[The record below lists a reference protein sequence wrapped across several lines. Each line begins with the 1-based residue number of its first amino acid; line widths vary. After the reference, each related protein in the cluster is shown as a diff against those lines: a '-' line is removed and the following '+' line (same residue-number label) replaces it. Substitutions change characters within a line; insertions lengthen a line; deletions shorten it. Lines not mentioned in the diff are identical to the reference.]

1 MGKFQSRKKKLIA
14 YAIIVSLSMQSALP
28 CVMNAA
34 MAAPK
39 AAPPVINIA
48 KPNESGLSHNKA
60 GSFNVGKEGIV
71 FNNNASAGN
80 VNSVL
85 AGQVGTNTNLA
96 GNAAKTILQE
106 VTGSGISNL
115 NGMME
120 IAGSKANL
128 IIANPNGIV
137 GNGFGFINVDRATLV
152 TGKPNITAD
161 GKLDSFTVNS
171 GYVNIEG
178 TGNTP
183 VFDEAAGQY
192 KYAPVSK
199 LDIYTNAANIN
210 AELWAQDELNIVAG
224 KNKIDYATGKPTAD
238 FGSQGSGVNLDV
250 GALGGMY
257 AGKITLV
264 GTNKGLGMNVAGNIS
279 AGKNLSITNEGKIV
293 FTKSGDVVKDEQ
305 GNITDSTET
314 TINSDGTI
322 NIDSGSGNI
331 ENSANIS
338 AKGSISLDTEAAFIN
353 SGKVIAGEAY
363 EKVEGSEEFIR
374 DDANM
379 TINAG
384 SMDNRKGGILD
395 ASNILQATV
404 ADTAT
409 LAGSI
414 SAVNN
419 VDIKAGGIVD
429 VNGSVFSE
437 KGNIILAGEK
447 VKYNELNLQ
456 AKDKDSIKITE
467 TDPDVPPEPPE
478 PEPPRQAEDLTVP
491 DIADT
496 SDAAET
502 IKQGKVDDSE
512 LALVADETVDGIYR
526 PIIDHAANGVD
537 LVQIAQANSNGVSR
551 NVYTDF
557 NIKSSGLILNNATKY
572 AKTELGGY
580 IDRNMFL
587 AGNGARVILNE
598 VSSSRASTLN
608 GYLEVAGNKASVV
621 IANANG
627 ISVNGLGFINTDN
640 VILSTGKVTN
650 WADGNMKFSQQKGNI
665 NIAGDGLNG
674 RNPVQLDLVAD
685 NITVDRS
692 ELWGNNLRLS
702 ADGLLDNTGKI
713 AATKDMEIAAENME
727 NTQNGFIEAG
737 ENLQLDVAEKLHLDT
752 ATLKADK
759 NMQLK
764 AGKITN
770 ESNSLIS
777 SGQDM
782 TVTADSDILN
792 NKSVI
797 LAGKKLDVTAQDI
810 TNEETAL
817 INAQDAVLNASTIT
831 NSNANIYVQNNM
843 SINVGSMTNKN
854 MGHIHAGGDTE
865 ITAKGF
871 TNTKASFD
879 ILGSLKA
886 DIDSFTNEDSGYLG
900 VGKDAQ
906 LATGSFTNQ
915 SLGNIY
921 VSGNFT
927 DVSTGDFLNE
937 DGLIAIGK
945 TGSITAE
952 NVYNQND
959 TAYKQGSLISS
970 AGDLYIT
977 ARKTAHNRSSD
988 IESQGNI
995 TINAADLIN
1004 DKEKFVT
1011 DWDVTYEDISYKI
1024 PHLNAP
1030 NYYDAMREFLRT
1042 IHTGV
1047 IKEETND
1054 ANIIAS
1060 GNITINTTG
1069 DVLNHY
1075 SKIAAGK
1082 DLTVEAGG
1090 KVENIGYQGTIHHD
1104 DLGQD
1109 NHYWKYKKHKRWH
1122 IGCHYVYGTTV
1133 IPYEDHN
1140 VYDQE
1145 QSDASERLSVMSGV
1159 GTVKIISKSG
1169 SVINKTLEA
1178 DGNQYE
1184 DRQKTVSTQVDD
1196 ALGGNTAGEHKPFL
1210 DISQLQYNSRIY
1222 QMNKDPNAKYLIE
1235 TNSKYADYHEFLS
1248 SDYLLERVKAD
1259 PEKVSKRLGDG
1270 YFEQQFV
1277 LEQIHNLTG
1286 KKYLSDYGSDLEQFK
1301 ALMEAGAVAAEAMSL
1316 EIGVA
1321 LTKEQIA
1328 SLTSDIVWLVEEEI
1342 NGQKVLVPEV
1352 YLAAV
1357 RAEDL
1362 TADGALI
1369 IGGEVE
1375 IYAKENIENIGTIK
1389 ADGNVEM
1396 RGENIFNRGGSIA
1409 GENVDIEA
1417 QNKVVNKSGSIRA
1430 RIDAILK
1437 GESIINETNIKETE
1451 FNGLSQSKAGNTA
1464 TISAGNDLTLDAES
1478 NIVNRGAHLTAD
1490 GDVTLNAGKN
1500 IEITTVANEKH
1511 VAVANQGSAE
1521 IHSVQHQQ
1529 SVIAGDNIN
1538 MNAGNELNLSGA
1550 ITSAEKDTVLTAGK
1564 DVNINAVKDLYSEE
1578 STVGS
1583 KGGSYYNHNR
1593 QVDETVKGTN
1603 IAGQENIT
1611 VTSGSNI
1618 NIKGSNI
1625 TSEAGKAS
1633 LTAKENVNIEN
1644 ENEYHE
1650 RLHELH
1656 EESHGFLSSKTTD
1669 IYDYSNVDAVIGS
1682 NISAGSIDITSGK
1695 DTNVKASSVV
1705 ADNDVNIKAGGSI
1718 NTEAAKE
1725 TSESEYM
1732 KQVKKSGLLSGGGFG
1747 FTIGK
1752 EKQKDQYAN
1761 QNTENIGSTIGSLE
1775 GSINMEANKDV
1786 AVKGS
1791 DIIAGKDINITGQ
1804 NVDIENTEN
1813 IYNAQEHHEYKRSG
1827 LTISVGGAAFEAVQD
1842 VIAPIERANQVEDKR
1857 LSALYGIKAGQEAMD
1872 IYDNLH
1878 AVDKAQKAYDFTKD
1892 MSGGDIIESIKAENA
1907 ADLAKAKN
1915 EEYTNPNNWNIGIG
1929 FGTQHSESNS
1939 DSTTIVSQGS
1949 NIKAEGDVTITA
1961 TEKDLNIK
1969 GSNVAGENVDLNAK
1983 GDINITSSETTNT
1996 TEQNSSS
2003 SSASVGVTVGAGGLL
2018 GVNASY
2024 SKGEQEVAANSTVHN
2039 ESTVTAEKDLT
2050 FTSGEDTNIKGGKLS
2065 GDKVTGEV
2073 GGNLNIESK
2082 QDSNDYKEESKSGG
2096 IGIDYDFGTGKVG
2109 VTGGIS
2115 KGDIDSEYDSV
2126 TDQSGIYAGKEG
2138 FDINVGENTDLKGGI
2153 ISSEAEA
2160 EKNKISTGTLTY
2172 EDIHNKAEY
2181 EAGSTGVSID
2191 TSKDAE
2197 FNEKGVTPNIGMSA
2211 EDKAESDTKSTIA
2224 EGEIEIRNKDKQKQD
2239 LKDLNR
2245 DTRNSLNK
2253 LGEIF
2258 DKESIQE
2265 RQELAGLFGE
2275 LAYNQI
2281 HDMKG
2286 TDEQKAAYHALVG
2299 GIMSQLTSG
2308 DFLAGASA
2316 AAVNKLVMSEIKKI
2330 AGKDP
2335 AMMQWLSAAVGA
2347 VVGEITSGNIQ
2358 VGAGA
2363 AVSGT
2368 KYNDLREELYA
2379 QYGIDPSKIQINEVD
2394 QPQEVLNE
2402 GNLSLSGAILTAVTG
2417 EGIKQLT
2424 GQMNDTVKIDT
2435 SHISPSMNIAYDTG
2449 LPSYNKVLLNG
2460 VSKVADNAINIG
2472 TATYSVYMDATKYSG
2487 VSLGAAI
2494 TLDLSTLYFVNKGEE
2509 WMIST
2514 TNAPVVLVKLVSGGT
2529 AYLIDE
2535 KLTTPIKESIDER
2548 FPYTSVIE
2556 HRINDLNNGGI
2567 E

>member
-1 MGKFQSRKKKLIA
+1 M
-14 YAIIVSLSMQSALP
+14 
-28 CVMNAA
+28 
-34 MAAPK
+34 
-39 AAPPVINIA
+39 
-48 KPNESGLSHNKA
+48 
-60 GSFNVGKEGIV
+60 
-71 FNNNASAGN
+71 
-80 VNSVL
+80 
-85 AGQVGTNTNLA
+85 
-96 GNAAKTILQE
+96 
-106 VTGSGISNL
+106 
-115 NGMME
+115 
-120 IAGSKANL
+120 
-128 IIANPNGIV
+128 
-137 GNGFGFINVDRATLV
+137 D
-152 TGKPNITAD
+152 
-161 GKLDSFTVNS
+161 
-171 GYVNIEG
+171 
-178 TGNTP
+178 
-183 VFDEAAGQY
+183 
-192 KYAPVSK
+192 
-199 LDIYTNAANIN
+199 
-210 AELWAQDELNIVAG
+210 AE
-224 KNKIDYATGKPTAD
+224 KNKI
-238 FGSQGSGVNLDV
+238 
-250 GALGGMY
+250 
-257 AGKITLV
+257 
-264 GTNKGLGMNVAGNIS
+264 
-279 AGKNLSITNEGKIV
+279 
-293 FTKSGDVVKDEQ
+293 
-305 GNITDSTET
+305 ST
-314 TINSDGTI
+314 
-322 NIDSGSGNI
+322 
-331 ENSANIS
+331 
-338 AKGSISLDTEAAFIN
+338 
-353 SGKVIAGEAY
+353 
-363 EKVEGSEEFIR
+363 
-374 DDANM
+374 
-379 TINAG
+379 
-384 SMDNRKGGILD
+384 
-395 ASNILQATV
+395 
-404 ADTAT
+404 
-409 LAGSI
+409 
-414 SAVNN
+414 
-419 VDIKAGGIVD
+419 
-429 VNGSVFSE
+429 
-437 KGNIILAGEK
+437 
-447 VKYNELNLQ
+447 
-456 AKDKDSIKITE
+456 
-467 TDPDVPPEPPE
+467 
-478 PEPPRQAEDLTVP
+478 
-491 DIADT
+491 
-496 SDAAET
+496 
-502 IKQGKVDDSE
+502 
-512 LALVADETVDGIYR
+512 
-526 PIIDHAANGVD
+526 
-537 LVQIAQANSNGVSR
+537 
-551 NVYTDF
+551 
-557 NIKSSGLILNNATKY
+557 
-572 AKTELGGY
+572 
-580 IDRNMFL
+580 
-587 AGNGARVILNE
+587 
-598 VSSSRASTLN
+598 
-608 GYLEVAGNKASVV
+608 
-621 IANANG
+621 
-627 ISVNGLGFINTDN
+627 
-640 VILSTGKVTN
+640 
-650 WADGNMKFSQQKGNI
+650 
-665 NIAGDGLNG
+665 
-674 RNPVQLDLVAD
+674 
-685 NITVDRS
+685 
-692 ELWGNNLRLS
+692 
-702 ADGLLDNTGKI
+702 
-713 AATKDMEIAAENME
+713 
-727 NTQNGFIEAG
+727 
-737 ENLQLDVAEKLHLDT
+737 AEK
-752 ATLKADK
+752 
-759 NMQLK
+759 
-764 AGKITN
+764 
-770 ESNSLIS
+770 
-777 SGQDM
+777 
-782 TVTADSDILN
+782 
-792 NKSVI
+792 
-797 LAGKKLDVTAQDI
+797 
-810 TNEETAL
+810 
-817 INAQDAVLNASTIT
+817 DAVL
-831 NSNANIYVQNNM
+831 
-843 SINVGSMTNKN
+843 
-854 MGHIHAGGDTE
+854 
-865 ITAKGF
+865 TA
-871 TNTKASFD
+871 
-879 ILGSLKA
+879 
-886 DIDSFTNEDSGYLG
+886 
-900 VGKDAQ
+900 GKDV
-906 LATGSFTNQ
+906 
-915 SLGNIY
+915 NI
-921 VSGNFT
+921 N
-927 DVSTGDFLNE
+927 
-937 DGLIAIGK
+937 
-945 TGSITAE
+945 
-952 NVYNQND
+952 
-959 TAYKQGSLISS
+959 
-970 AGDLYIT
+970 
-977 ARKTAHNRSSD
+977 
-988 IESQGNI
+988 
-995 TINAADLIN
+995 
-1004 DKEKFVT
+1004 
-1011 DWDVTYEDISYKI
+1011 
-1024 PHLNAP
+1024 
-1030 NYYDAMREFLRT
+1030 
-1042 IHTGV
+1042 
-1047 IKEETND
+1047 
-1054 ANIIAS
+1054 
-1060 GNITINTTG
+1060 
-1069 DVLNHY
+1069 
-1075 SKIAAGK
+1075 AGK

-1145 QSDASERLSVMSGV
+1145 QSDTSERLSVMSGV

-1301 ALMEAGAVAAEAMSL
+1301 ALMEAGAVAAEAMGL

-1430 RIDAILK
+1430 RVDAILK
-1437 GESIINETNIKETE
+1437 GESIINETNVKETE

-1478 NIVNRGAHLTAD
+1478 NIVNRGAHLAAD

-1611 VTSGSNI
+1611 VTSGSDI
-1618 NIKGSNI
+1618 NVKGSNI

-1695 DTNVKASSVV
+1695 DTNVKASNVV
-1705 ADNDVNIKAGGSI
+1705 ADNDINIKAGGSI
-1718 NTEAAKE
+1718 NAEAAKE

-1827 LTISVGGAAFEAVQD
+1827 LTVSVGGQAIDKVNEA
-1842 VIAPIERANQVEDKR
+1842 IGHAERATQVEDKR
-1857 LSALYGIKAGQEAMD
+1857 LAALHGYKVADVIK
-1872 IYDNLH
+1872 DNGGLIKD
-1878 AVDKAQKAYDFTKD
+1878 AVNDPKNNLSINVSIGSSK
-1892 MSGGDIIESIKAENA
+1892 SES
-1907 ADLAKAKN
+1907 
-1915 EEYTNPNNWNIGIG
+1915 
-1929 FGTQHSESNS
+1929 HSES
-1939 DSTTIVSQGS
+1939 STTFAKES
-1949 NIKAEGDVTITA
+1949 NVKAGGDVTLTA

-2003 SSASVGVTVGAGGLL
+2003 SSASVGVGFDIATGNINSVNIGG
-2018 GVNASY
+2018 SK
-2024 SKGEQEVAANSTVHN
+2024 SKGTVDANSTVHN

-2065 GDKVTGEV
+2065 GDKVKGEV

-2082 QDSNDYKEESKSGG
+2082 QDSNNYKEESSSAG
-2096 IGIDYDFGTGKVG
+2096 IGIGITIGKNDNPNKS
-2109 VTGGIS
+2109 GIYGSAS
-2115 KGDIDSEYDSV
+2115 KGEIDSKYDSV

-2181 EAGSTGVSID
+2181 EAGSIGINID

-2197 FNEKGVTPNIGMSA
+2197 DNEAGVTPNIGMPA
-2211 EDKAESDTKSTIA
+2211 EDKAESDTKATIA
-2224 EGEIEIRNKDKQKQD
+2224 EGEIEIRDKDKQKQD

-2258 DKESIQE
+2258 DKTKVEEKQE
-2265 RQELAGLFGE
+2265 FAGLFQEVAHSYIGDLTGKLSSE
-2275 LAYNQI
+2275 
-2281 HDMKG
+2281 
-2286 TDEQKAAYHALVG
+2286 EKAVLNSLVDG
-2299 GIMSQLTSG
+2299 LVAEWTSG
-2308 DFLAGASA
+2308 NFLAGASGTA
-2316 AAVNKLVMSEIKKI
+2316 LLESMQGAINEI
-2330 AGKDP
+2330 KDP
-2335 AMMQWLSAAVGA
+2335 ALKQIAAAMIGTVA
-2347 VVGEITSGNIQ
+2347 GEIAGGNAQ
-2358 VGAGA
+2358 AGA
-2363 AVSGT
+2363 SGAIST
-2368 KYNDLREELYA
+2368 EKYNEMMHKQVKNKMDLIDKVWSDNSLTKAEKEEKIN
-2379 QYGIDPSKIQINEVD
+2379 QIESISKIIDESQ
-2394 QPQEVLNE
+2394 QEVLDKYGYKHWE
-2402 GNLSLSGAILTAVTG
+2402 EVPAGQLDSLLKESDQLVQDKNAFNYLKSVGVNVT
-2417 EGIKQLT
+2417 T
-2424 GQMNDTVKIDT
+2424 
-2435 SHISPSMNIAYDTG
+2435 NIAD
-2449 LPSYNKVLLNG
+2449 LPLNMAGKAQLLGMG
-2460 VSKVADNAINIG
+2460 VWSAG
-2472 TATYSVYMDATKYSG
+2472 SVMVNLNQDFKEYSG
-2487 VSLGAAI
+2487 VDYIIASGIDVAA
-2494 TLDLSTLYFVNKGEE
+2494 SG
-2509 WMIST
+2509 IST
-2514 TNAPVVLVKLVSGGT
+2514 IAGVVSGISDSSDMVKAPIQTMTKVVVGGVT
-2529 AYLIDE
+2529 IGILSDQIADSMKNKYAETDVQ
-2535 KLTTPIKESIDER
+2535 KLYNQIKGS
-2548 FPYTSVIE
+2548 
-2556 HRINDLNNGGI
+2556 
-2567 E
+2567 

>member
-1 MGKFQSRKKKLIA
+1 
-14 YAIIVSLSMQSALP
+14 
-28 CVMNAA
+28 
-34 MAAPK
+34 
-39 AAPPVINIA
+39 
-48 KPNESGLSHNKA
+48 
-60 GSFNVGKEGIV
+60 
-71 FNNNASAGN
+71 
-80 VNSVL
+80 
-85 AGQVGTNTNLA
+85 
-96 GNAAKTILQE
+96 
-106 VTGSGISNL
+106 
-115 NGMME
+115 
-120 IAGSKANL
+120 
-128 IIANPNGIV
+128 
-137 GNGFGFINVDRATLV
+137 
-152 TGKPNITAD
+152 
-161 GKLDSFTVNS
+161 
-171 GYVNIEG
+171 
-178 TGNTP
+178 
-183 VFDEAAGQY
+183 
-192 KYAPVSK
+192 
-199 LDIYTNAANIN
+199 
-210 AELWAQDELNIVAG
+210 
-224 KNKIDYATGKPTAD
+224 
-238 FGSQGSGVNLDV
+238 
-250 GALGGMY
+250 
-257 AGKITLV
+257 
-264 GTNKGLGMNVAGNIS
+264 
-279 AGKNLSITNEGKIV
+279 
-293 FTKSGDVVKDEQ
+293 
-305 GNITDSTET
+305 
-314 TINSDGTI
+314 
-322 NIDSGSGNI
+322 
-331 ENSANIS
+331 
-338 AKGSISLDTEAAFIN
+338 
-353 SGKVIAGEAY
+353 
-363 EKVEGSEEFIR
+363 
-374 DDANM
+374 
-379 TINAG
+379 
-384 SMDNRKGGILD
+384 
-395 ASNILQATV
+395 
-404 ADTAT
+404 
-409 LAGSI
+409 
-414 SAVNN
+414 
-419 VDIKAGGIVD
+419 
-429 VNGSVFSE
+429 
-437 KGNIILAGEK
+437 
-447 VKYNELNLQ
+447 
-456 AKDKDSIKITE
+456 
-467 TDPDVPPEPPE
+467 
-478 PEPPRQAEDLTVP
+478 
-491 DIADT
+491 
-496 SDAAET
+496 
-502 IKQGKVDDSE
+502 
-512 LALVADETVDGIYR
+512 
-526 PIIDHAANGVD
+526 
-537 LVQIAQANSNGVSR
+537 
-551 NVYTDF
+551 
-557 NIKSSGLILNNATKY
+557 
-572 AKTELGGY
+572 
-580 IDRNMFL
+580 
-587 AGNGARVILNE
+587 
-598 VSSSRASTLN
+598 
-608 GYLEVAGNKASVV
+608 
-621 IANANG
+621 
-627 ISVNGLGFINTDN
+627 
-640 VILSTGKVTN
+640 
-650 WADGNMKFSQQKGNI
+650 
-665 NIAGDGLNG
+665 
-674 RNPVQLDLVAD
+674 
-685 NITVDRS
+685 
-692 ELWGNNLRLS
+692 
-702 ADGLLDNTGKI
+702 
-713 AATKDMEIAAENME
+713 
-727 NTQNGFIEAG
+727 
-737 ENLQLDVAEKLHLDT
+737 
-752 ATLKADK
+752 
-759 NMQLK
+759 
-764 AGKITN
+764 
-770 ESNSLIS
+770 
-777 SGQDM
+777 
-782 TVTADSDILN
+782 
-792 NKSVI
+792 
-797 LAGKKLDVTAQDI
+797 
-810 TNEETAL
+810 
-817 INAQDAVLNASTIT
+817 
-831 NSNANIYVQNNM
+831 
-843 SINVGSMTNKN
+843 
-854 MGHIHAGGDTE
+854 
-865 ITAKGF
+865 
-871 TNTKASFD
+871 
-879 ILGSLKA
+879 
-886 DIDSFTNEDSGYLG
+886 
-900 VGKDAQ
+900 
-906 LATGSFTNQ
+906 
-915 SLGNIY
+915 
-921 VSGNFT
+921 
-927 DVSTGDFLNE
+927 
-937 DGLIAIGK
+937 
-945 TGSITAE
+945 
-952 NVYNQND
+952 
-959 TAYKQGSLISS
+959 
-970 AGDLYIT
+970 
-977 ARKTAHNRSSD
+977 
-988 IESQGNI
+988 
-995 TINAADLIN
+995 
-1004 DKEKFVT
+1004 
-1011 DWDVTYEDISYKI
+1011 
-1024 PHLNAP
+1024 
-1030 NYYDAMREFLRT
+1030 
-1042 IHTGV
+1042 
-1047 IKEETND
+1047 
-1054 ANIIAS
+1054 
-1060 GNITINTTG
+1060 
-1069 DVLNHY
+1069 
-1075 SKIAAGK
+1075 
-1082 DLTVEAGG
+1082 
-1090 KVENIGYQGTIHHD
+1090 
-1104 DLGQD
+1104 
-1109 NHYWKYKKHKRWH
+1109 
-1122 IGCHYVYGTTV
+1122 
-1133 IPYEDHN
+1133 
-1140 VYDQE
+1140 
-1145 QSDASERLSVMSGV
+1145 MSGV

-1301 ALMEAGAVAAEAMSL
+1301 ALMEAGAVAAEAMGL

-1417 QNKVVNKSGSIRA
+1417 QNKVVNESGSIRA
-1430 RIDAILK
+1430 RVDAILK

-1490 GDVTLNAGKN
+1490 GDVALNAGKN

-1564 DVNINAVKDLYSEE
+1564 DININAVKDLYSEE

-1611 VTSGSNI
+1611 VTSGSDI
-1618 NIKGSNI
+1618 NVKGSNI

-1695 DTNVKASSVV
+1695 DTNVKASNVV

-1718 NTEAAKE
+1718 NAEAAKE

-2039 ESTVTAEKDLT
+2039 ESTVTSEKDLT

-2197 FNEKGVTPNIGMSA
+2197 FNEKGVTPNIGMPA
-2211 EDKAESDTKSTIA
+2211 EDKAESDTKATIA
-2224 EGEIEIRNKDKQKQD
+2224 EGEIEIRDKDKQKQD

-2316 AAVNKLVMSEIKKI
+2316 AAVNKLVMGEIKKI

-2347 VVGEITSGNIQ
+2347 VVGELTSSK
-2358 VGAGA
+2358 AESGA
-2363 AVSGT
+2363 AVSSSATKNNDTLEAEMEAQKNGT
-2368 KYNDLREELYA
+2368 AEEVIKA
-2379 QYGIDPSKIQINEVD
+2379 QNNININESDISSAVQIIRD
-2394 QPQEVLNE
+2394 NNGNISYVSQDI
-2402 GNLSLSGAILTAVTG
+2402 GNLTEQLGQSTIINAAISISDSVLEPG
-2417 EGIKQLT
+2417 MGIKSPT
-2424 GQMNDTVKIDT
+2424 GKLNVV
-2435 SHISPSMNIAYDTG
+2435 IAVYDD
-2449 LPSYNKVLLNG
+2449 SQ
-2460 VSKVADNAINIG
+2460 
-2472 TATYSVYMDATKYSG
+2472 KYSG
-2487 VSLGAAI
+2487 SDFGVALLSDVGGYTLGNVIGGYHGASLAA
-2494 TLDLSTLYFVNKGEE
+2494 E
-2509 WMIST
+2509 
-2514 TNAPVVLVKLVSGGT
+2514 TNNPVLVVYGT
-2529 AYLIDE
+2529 YVGIQ
-2535 KLTTPIKESIDER
+2535 TT
-2548 FPYTSVIE
+2548 
-2556 HRINDLNNGGI
+2556 GGI
-2567 E
+2567 LGDTVANILKDKFAQTDAEKGIK

>member
-85 AGQVGTNTNLA
+85 AGQVGTNTNFA

-224 KNKIDYATGKPTAD
+224 KNKIDYATGKPTAA

-384 SMDNRKGGILD
+384 SMDNSKGGILD

-782 TVTADSDILN
+782 TVIADSDILN

-817 INAQDAVLNASTIT
+817 INAQDAVLNANTIT

-843 SINVGSMTNKN
+843 SINAGSMTNKN

-879 ILGSLKA
+879 TLGSLTA

-927 DVSTGDFLNE
+927 DESAGDFLNE

-1145 QSDASERLSVMSGV
+1145 QSDTSERLSVMSGV

-1301 ALMEAGAVAAEAMSL
+1301 ALMEAGAVAAEAMGL

-1478 NIVNRGAHLTAD
+1478 NIVNRGAHLAAD

-1611 VTSGSNI
+1611 VTSGSDI
-1618 NIKGSNI
+1618 NVKGSNI

-1695 DTNVKASSVV
+1695 DTNVKASNVV

-1827 LTISVGGAAFEAVQD
+1827 LTVSVGGQAIDKVNEA
-1842 VIAPIERANQVEDKR
+1842 IGHAERATQVEDKR
-1857 LSALYGIKAGQEAMD
+1857 LAALHGYK
-1872 IYDNLH
+1872 
-1878 AVDKAQKAYDFTKD
+1878 
-1892 MSGGDIIESIKAENA
+1892 A
-1907 ADLAKAKN
+1907 ADVIKDNGGLIKDAVNDPKN
-1915 EEYTNPNNWNIGIG
+1915 NLSINVSIGSSKSES
-1929 FGTQHSESNS
+1929 HSES
-1939 DSTTIVSQGS
+1939 STTFAKES
-1949 NIKAEGDVTITA
+1949 NVKAGGDVTLTA
-1961 TEKDLNIK
+1961 IEKDLNIK

-2003 SSASVGVTVGAGGLL
+2003 SSASVGVGFDIATGNINSVNIGG
-2018 GVNASY
+2018 SK
-2024 SKGEQEVAANSTVHN
+2024 SKGTVDANSTVHN

-2065 GDKVTGEV
+2065 GDKVKGEV

-2082 QDSNDYKEESKSGG
+2082 QDSNDYKEESSSAG
-2096 IGIDYDFGTGKVG
+2096 IGIGITIGKNG
-2109 VTGGIS
+2109 NPNKSGIYGSAS
-2115 KGDIDSEYDSV
+2115 KGEIDSKYDSV

-2181 EAGSTGVSID
+2181 EAGSMGINID
-2191 TSKDAE
+2191 TGKDAE
-2197 FNEKGVTPNIGMSA
+2197 DNEAGVTPNIGMPA
-2211 EDKAESDTKSTIA
+2211 EDKAESDTKATIA
-2224 EGEIEIRNKDKQKQD
+2224 EGEIEIRDKDKQKQD

-2258 DKESIQE
+2258 DKTKVEEKQE
-2265 RQELAGLFGE
+2265 FAGLFQEVAHSYIGDLTGKLSSE
-2275 LAYNQI
+2275 
-2281 HDMKG
+2281 
-2286 TDEQKAAYHALVG
+2286 EKAVLNSLVDG
-2299 GIMSQLTSG
+2299 LVAEWTSG
-2308 DFLAGASA
+2308 NFLAGASGTA
-2316 AAVNKLVMSEIKKI
+2316 LLESMQSAINEI
-2330 AGKDP
+2330 KDP
-2335 AMMQWLSAAVGA
+2335 ALKQIAAAMIGTVA
-2347 VVGEITSGNIQ
+2347 GEIAGGNAQ
-2358 VGAGA
+2358 AGA
-2363 AVSGT
+2363 SGAIST
-2368 KYNDLREELYA
+2368 EKYNEMMHKQVKNKMDLIDKVWSDNSLTKAEKEEKIN
-2379 QYGIDPSKIQINEVD
+2379 QIESISKIIDESQ
-2394 QPQEVLNE
+2394 QEVLDKYGYKHWEEVPAGQLDSLLKESDQLVQDKNAFNYLKSI
-2402 GNLSLSGAILTAVTG
+2402 GVNATTTIADLPLNMAGKAQLLGMGVWSAGSVIVNLNQDFK
-2417 EGIKQLT
+2417 E
-2424 GQMNDTVKIDT
+2424 
-2435 SHISPSMNIAYDTG
+2435 
-2449 LPSYNKVLLNG
+2449 
-2460 VSKVADNAINIG
+2460 
-2472 TATYSVYMDATKYSG
+2472 YSG
-2487 VSLGAAI
+2487 VDYIIASGIDVAA
-2494 TLDLSTLYFVNKGEE
+2494 SG
-2509 WMIST
+2509 IST
-2514 TNAPVVLVKLVSGGT
+2514 IAGVVSGISDSSDMVKAPIQTMTKVVVGGVT
-2529 AYLIDE
+2529 IGILSDQIADSMKNKYAETDVQ
-2535 KLTTPIKESIDER
+2535 KLYNQIKGS
-2548 FPYTSVIE
+2548 
-2556 HRINDLNNGGI
+2556 
-2567 E
+2567 

>member
-183 VFDEAAGQY
+183 VFDEVAGQY
-192 KYAPVSK
+192 KYVPVSK

-210 AELWAQDELNIVAG
+210 AEIWAQDELNIVVG
-224 KNKIDYATGKPTAD
+224 KNKIDYATGKPTAA

-338 AKGSISLDTEAAFIN
+338 AKGSISLDTEAAFTN
-353 SGKVIAGEAY
+353 SGKVIAGETY

-379 TINAG
+379 TINSG
-384 SMDNRKGGILD
+384 SMDNSKGGILD

-512 LALVADETVDGIYR
+512 LVLVADETVDGIYR

-674 RNPVQLDLVAD
+674 RNPVQLDLVAN
-685 NITVDRS
+685 NITIDRS

-817 INAQDAVLNASTIT
+817 INAQDAVLNANTIT

-843 SINVGSMTNKN
+843 SINAGSMTNKN

-879 ILGSLKA
+879 TLGSLKA

-927 DVSTGDFLNE
+927 DESAGDFLNE

-1145 QSDASERLSVMSGV
+1145 QSDTSERLSVMSGV

-1301 ALMEAGAVAAEAMSL
+1301 ALMEAGAVAAEAMGL

-1478 NIVNRGAHLTAD
+1478 NIVNRGAHLAAD

-1611 VTSGSNI
+1611 VTSGSDI
-1618 NIKGSNI
+1618 NVKGSNI

-1644 ENEYHE
+1644 ESEYHE

-1669 IYDYSNVDAVIGS
+1669 IYDYSNIDAVIGS

-1725 TSESEYM
+1725 ISESEYM
-1732 KQVKKSGLLSGGGFG
+1732 KQVKKSGFLSGSGFG

-1892 MSGGDIIESIKAENA
+1892 MSGGDIVESIKAENA

-2197 FNEKGVTPNIGMSA
+2197 FNEKGVTPNIGMPA
-2211 EDKAESDTKSTIA
+2211 EDKAESDTKATIA
-2224 EGEIEIRNKDKQKQD
+2224 EGEIEIRDKDKQKQD

-2258 DKESIQE
+2258 DRESIQE

-2316 AAVNKLVMSEIKKI
+2316 AAVNKLVMGEIKKI

-2347 VVGEITSGNIQ
+2347 VVGELTSSKAGS
-2358 VGAGA
+2358 GA
-2363 AVSGT
+2363 AVSSSAT
-2368 KYNDLREELYA
+2368 KNNDLDQEMSAEYGHIPKTETQVMEGEEQNLNNPYA
-2379 QYGIDPSKIQINEVD
+2379 MTMDDFVSAVF
-2394 QPQEVLNE
+2394 
-2402 GNLSLSGAILTAVTG
+2402 GNTVNTAG
-2417 EGIKQLT
+2417 NEGIKKLLSKDFPDYVRIESYPGSDST
-2424 GQMNDTVKIDT
+2424 FKIYYKSGGEMVSSVLKEVPIASGT
-2435 SHISPSMNIAYDTG
+2435 SLLIKLSTDYENGKDINWEKEISKFSISEASGYASGRVIA
-2449 LPSYNKVLLNG
+2449 G
-2460 VSKVADNAINIG
+2460 VSGVA
-2472 TATYSVYMDATKYSG
+2472 VG
-2487 VSLGAAI
+2487 V
-2494 TLDLSTLYFVNKGEE
+2494 
-2509 WMIST
+2509 
-2514 TNAPVVLVKLVSGGT
+2514 VVGGVVET
-2529 AYLIDE
+2529 
-2535 KLTTPIKESIDER
+2535 SIDKLWSR
-2548 FPYTSVIE
+2548 IE
-2556 HRINDLNNGGI
+2556 SFKNGGVPLD
-2567 E
+2567 